1 MSARRGSKWVTWENA
16 LEALRFVGIESLIN
30 YFFEELSTGQKRL
43 VLLARALATGAP
55 IIIVDEPTAN
65 LDLGNQLRIHGILRK
80 MANLSTVIVASHDV
94 ELALESDLIIAIK
107 GGRILMQGSPDA
119 LTPKV
124 IAALYDIDESRLDA
138 LSAIM
143 RKRLSGVQ

>member
-1 MSARRGSKWVTWENA
+1 
-16 LEALRFVGIESLIN
+16 
-30 YFFEELSTGQKRL
+30 
-43 VLLARALATGAP
+43 
-55 IIIVDEPTAN
+55 
-65 LDLGNQLRIHGILRK
+65 
-80 MANLSTVIVASHDV
+80 VIVASHDV